1 MGVDGLFA
9 DVERDGALVEVDGAE
24 MGHAQLGAEAYRLL
38 LHVLDEVGT
47 LDALGP
53 AGKVFDQRGDG
64 ELPAGLVAFE
74 DQRLEIGACSVDGS
88 GKSGAAGAED
98 DSVARRVFRH
108 MDPYSVNARR
118 RKKMQPSLW

>member
-1 MGVDGLFA
+1 MF
-9 DVERDGALVEVDGAE
+9 REVDGAE
-24 MGHAQLGAEAYRLL
+24 MGHAKLCAEADCLL
-38 LHVLDEVGT
+38 LHVLDEFRA

-64 ELPAGLVAFE
+64 ELRAGLVAFK
-74 DQRLEIGACSVDGS
+74 DQRFEVGACSVDGC

-108 MDPYSVNARR
+108 MNPYSVNARG
-118 RKKMQPSLW
+118 RKKMQQTPLVQQLRLWQI